1 MMTAAPH
8 GLSEAEAQA
17 RRAAGQGNTVQFTP
31 GRTYRQIVRE
41 NVFNFINNLLF
52 ALGITLIIL
61 GRYLDALVSVGVV
74 LANTVVSL
82 WQEVRAK
89 RTLDRIAI
97 LTRPKATV
105 LRGAEEREID
115 PTEIVLGDVL
125 AVQAGDQIVVDGRIV
140 GSGHLEVD
148 ESLLTGESDMVPK
161 QAGDIVYSGSF
172 CFTGSGYYE
181 AEKVGLDSLANRLTA
196 SAQTYQRVRT
206 PLQREVNSI
215 VRWLLLIVLA
225 FEVLVVVK
233 SVVGHVP
240 FVQGVR
246 MSTVIVSLVP
256 NGLVLAIALAYALG
270 AVRMAGKGALIQK
283 ANAVESLSNVDVLC
297 TDKTGTL
304 TSNSIRFSELVPL
317 TAKDD
322 ATVPDAAGETSA
334 AKGAGGADR
343 PSDESGA
350 KEAQGA
356 DASSASGRVARQLA
370 AFAASS
376 GQGNRT
382 ADALAAAFPGS
393 PAIVVDQVPFS
404 STRKWSG
411 LALDDDGAKSRGDG
425 DAGGRAAGQATS
437 AAAGQNAAMSGGASD
452 PRASDIR
459 GTFVLGAPEMIA
471 PALRA
476 GAPDF
481 ASEVAER
488 AAQGLRVLLFAGQPE
503 PAHFPSDEA
512 GQPALPAGLSPLAL
526 ISFSDELRP
535 NVQQTLAEFAAAGI
549 EVKVISGDNPQT
561 VANLATQAGLGRDL
575 TAVSGLDLAEMDD
588 ARFASA
594 AEKTSIFGRVTP
606 DQKERL
612 VRALR
617 ARSRYVAM
625 IGDGVNDV
633 IALKQANVGIA
644 MQGGSQAARGVA
656 DLILLDD
663 SFAALPYAF
672 REGQRILNGMQD
684 ILKIFLVRIFSKA
697 LIIAAAVAAGGF
709 PFSPRQASLY
719 SLIAAG
725 IPTVGFAAWAIS
737 GPTPKGSLLKRLA
750 RFVVPATVVTA
761 VMAFGI
767 YMTYV
772 RIGMAGFSGPED
784 SAAAAAA
791 LARVLPRA
799 QTATTLFASLTG
811 ILLIPFTV
819 PPSPFWGGGS
829 RLRHDWRPAAMAIG
843 LFLFLAIIVATHF
856 GRHLFELTPL
866 SIFEYAA
873 LAGAAAAWLF
883 LLRWI
888 WRLPFLDRILGKG
901 DLRDAEPA

>member
-1 MMTAAPH
+1 MITAAPH
-8 GLSEAEAQA
+8 GLSEADAQA
-17 RRAAGQGNTVQFTP
+17 RRAAGQGNTVQLTP

-74 LANTVVSL
+74 MANTVVSL

-105 LRGAEEREID
+105 LRDAQEREID
-115 PTEIVLGDVL
+115 PPEIVLGDVL
-125 AVQAGDQIVVDGRIV
+125 AVQAGDQIVVDGRMV
-140 GSGHLEVD
+140 GNGYLEVD
-148 ESLLTGESDMVPK
+148 ESLLTGESDMVSK

-233 SVVGHVP
+233 SIVGHVP

-317 TAKDD
+317 AVEGDD
-322 ATVPDAAGETSA
+322 G
-334 AKGAGGADR
+334 GAG
-343 PSDESGA
+343 S
-350 KEAQGA
+350 
-356 DASSASGRVARQLA
+356 RVARQLA

-382 ADALAAAFPGS
+382 AEALAAAFPGQ
-393 PAIVVDQVPFS
+393 PASVVDQVQFS
-404 STRKWSG
+404 SARKWSG
-411 LALDDDGAKSRGDG
+411 LALDDGDAKSRVDS
-425 DAGGRAAGQATS
+425 DASGRAAGNTTS
-437 AAAGQNAAMSGGASD
+437 WAGGQSAAMSGGASD
-452 PRASDIR
+452 ARASDLR

-471 PALRA
+471 PSLLA
-476 GAPDF
+476 GCRNF
-481 ASEVAER
+481 ASEAAER
-488 AAQGLRVLLFAGQPE
+488 TAQGLRVLLFAGHPQPSR
-503 PAHFPSDEA
+503 FLSDEA

-549 EVKVISGDNPQT
+549 EVKVISGDNPET
-561 VANLATQAGLGRDL
+561 VANLATQAGLGCDL

-594 AEKTSIFGRVTP
+594 AEQTRIFGRVTP

-761 VMAFGI
+761 IMAFGI
-767 YMTYV
+767 YMIYV

-811 ILLIPFTV
+811 VLLIPFTV

-843 LFLFLAIIVATHF
+843 LFLFLAIVVVTPF

-901 DLRDAEPA
+901 DLRDAERA

>member
-1 MMTAAPH
+1 MITAAPH

-105 LRGAEEREID
+105 LRDAQEREID

-125 AVQAGDQIVVDGRIV
+125 AVQAGDQIVVDGRMV

-206 PLQREVNSI
+206 PLQREVNTI

-225 FEVLVVVK
+225 FEVLVIVK
-233 SVVGHVP
+233 SIVGHVP

-317 TAKDD
+317 KAEDD
-322 ATVPDAAGETSA
+322 AAVVDAAGETSA
-334 AKGAGGADR
+334 AKGASGADR
-343 PSDESGA
+343 PSNETGA
-350 KEAQGA
+350 KEAKGA

-393 PAIVVDQVPFS
+393 PATVVDQVPFS

-411 LALDDDGAKSRGDG
+411 LALDDAKSRGDG
-425 DAGGRAAGQATS
+425 SASGRATAKTTSGAGGQS
-437 AAAGQNAAMSGGASD
+437 AAMSGGASD
-452 PRASDIR
+452 ARASDIR

-476 GAPDF
+476 GARDF

-503 PAHFPSDEA
+503 PARFPSNEA
-512 GQPALPAGLSPLAL
+512 GQPALPTGLSPLAL
-526 ISFSDELRP
+526 LSFSDELRP

-561 VANLATQAGLGRDL
+561 VANLATQAGLSRDL
-575 TAVSGLDLAEMDD
+575 TVASGLDLAEMDD
-588 ARFASA
+588 ASFASA
-594 AEKTSIFGRVTP
+594 AEQTSIFGRVTP

-767 YMTYV
+767 YMIYV

-843 LFLFLAIIVATHF
+843 LFLFLALVVATHF

-873 LAGAAAAWLF
+873 LAAAAAAWLF

-901 DLRDAEPA
+901 DLRDAERA